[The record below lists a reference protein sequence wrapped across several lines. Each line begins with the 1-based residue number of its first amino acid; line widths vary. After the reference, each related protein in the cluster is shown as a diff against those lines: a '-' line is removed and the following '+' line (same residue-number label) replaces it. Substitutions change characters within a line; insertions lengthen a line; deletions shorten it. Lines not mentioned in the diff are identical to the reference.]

1 MCVCLSNGWPVD
13 LVGANI
19 PKHLELAILL
29 FKMTIP
35 VLKPDILRRV
45 VEFALESCIVSGDDA
60 ATQLEKQ
67 RYLANLI
74 LVSKVR
80 DPVLGVIW
88 LTTRSSRRYV
98 LPSCIEIVS
107 LVMPTSYYMVPDV
120 VSILKNRNYYPKSKH
135 SESIIQT
142 PVKELRMQT
151 WYRESVDGRI

>member
-1 MCVCLSNGWPVD
+1 
-13 LVGANI
+13 
-19 PKHLELAILL
+19 
-29 FKMTIP
+29 MTIP
-35 VLKPDILRRV
+35 GLKPDILRRV
-45 VEFALESCIVSGDDA
+45 VEFALESCIVFGDDA

-98 LPSCIEIVS
+98 LHSCIETVS

-142 PVKELRMQT
+142 PVKELRLQT

>member
-1 MCVCLSNGWPVD
+1 VD
-13 LVGANI
+13 LPQPNI

-29 FKMTIP
+29 LKMTIP
-35 VLKPDILRRV
+35 ALKPDILRIV
-45 VEFALESCIVSGDDA
+45 VEFALESCIVPEDDA

-80 DPVLGVIW
+80 DPVLLGVIW

-98 LPSCIEIVS
+98 LRCCIEIVL
-107 LVMPTSYYMVPDV
+107 LVMPTNYYMVPDV

-142 PVKELRMQT
+142 PAKELRMQT